1 MGVVRPGT
9 TTFKETL
16 SMEAKVLKKCGKEQ
30 IKDAIEGM
38 LKVYTIPA
46 VMQKILKVVEDERA
60 SIADLVGVVQLD
72 PALTAKVI
80 ATANTASYGFRRN
93 IASLASAAVVLG
105 FKMVKS
111 LAVSVSVFKCTS
123 RADCEYPRDLWHH
136 SFEVALGASL
146 LAEKTGMVKKEE
158 AFLAGLIHDL
168 GRAILFQIHGEKYVK
183 VFNAGLEGLL
193 EREAGIFGA
202 DHSQVGAWFVDKY
215 KFPKECVLAVEFHHG
230 PDGIGSGAGKYARNL
245 ASTVYAADCMV
256 SEREKSGRTDL
267 VLSPNHREILKSLN
281 LDEDGVKEVKEEFA
295 GLEGVIREFYSS
307 CG

>member
-1 MGVVRPGT
+1 M
-9 TTFKETL
+9 ETK
-16 SMEAKVLKKCGKEQ
+16 APKQCGKEK

-46 VMQKILKVVEDERA
+46 VMQKILHVVEDERS

-80 ATANTASYGFRRN
+80 GTANTACYGFRRN
-93 IASLASAAVVLG
+93 ISSLASAAVVLG

-111 LAVSVSVFKCTS
+111 LAVSVSVFRCSNRT
-123 RADCEYPRDLWHH
+123 DCAYPRELWHH
-136 SFEVALGASL
+136 CFEVAVLAGL
-146 LAEKTGMVKKEE
+146 LAEKTGMAKKDE

-168 GRAILFQIHGEKYVK
+168 GRAILYQIHGEKYVK

-215 KFPKECVLAVEFHHG
+215 KFPKECVLAVEFHHAPEEIG
-230 PDGIGSGAGKYARNL
+230 PGADRYARNL
-245 ASTVYAADCMV
+245 ASIVYIADCMV
-256 SEREKSGRTDL
+256 SERENSGRSDL
-267 VLSPNHREILKSLN
+267 VLSPDHAVILESLH
-281 LDEDGVKEVKEEFA
+281 LDEEGMKEADDEFSGLDGM
-295 GLEGVIREFYSS
+295 IRDFYSS